1 MRYELNTGWEFAV
14 VDSHAQNGSADP
26 VDFKKL
32 TFLPAAVPGCVELD
46 LFAAGCGKDP
56 YFGQNPYDYRY
67 LEGKDFVYR
76 IEFEADPDMN
86 RLRFAGIDTIADIF
100 LNGERIGHTENMFL

>member
-1 MRYELNTGWEFAV
+1 MRYELNTGWEFAI

-32 TFLPAAVPGCVELD
+32 TFLPATVPGCAELD

-56 YFGQNPYDYRY
+56 YFGQTTAIWK
-67 LEGKDFVYR
+67 GKISYTGSNLRR
-76 IEFEADPDMN
+76 IPTWIGSALRESI
-86 RLRFAGIDTIADIF
+86 RLRIF
-100 LNGERIGHTENMFL
+100 S

>member
-32 TFLPAAVPGCVELD
+32 TFLPATVPGCVELVV
-46 LFAAGCGKDP
+46 LYECW
-56 YFGQNPYDYRY
+56 
-67 LEGKDFVYR
+67 
-76 IEFEADPDMN
+76 
-86 RLRFAGIDTIADIF
+86 
-100 LNGERIGHTENMFL
+100 

>member
-32 TFLPAAVPGCVELD
+32 TFLPATVPGVRNWICSLPGVEKTRTSGRIPTTT
-46 LFAAGCGKDP
+46 AIWKGKIS
-56 YFGQNPYDYRY
+56 YTGSNLR
-67 LEGKDFVYR
+67 R
-76 IEFEADPDMN
+76 IPTWIGSALRESI
-86 RLRFAGIDTIADIF
+86 RLRIF
-100 LNGERIGHTENMFL
+100 S